1 MEFSERISAVMR
13 HYNLSPKEMAEKCG
27 VQRTAVTHI
36 LNGRNR
42 PSVSFLEQLSGA
54 FPELNTRWLLHG
66 KGLMF
71 TSVTETTAQAHP
83 TSQTREKEQPIVEA
97 TSKRPVTNVETNVT
111 TGEEQAPLPQEF
123 VKRMSDGRCQPERI
137 VFFYSDG
144 TFEQFTL
151 PQE

>member
-66 KGLMF
+66 KGMMF
-71 TSVTETTAQAHP
+71 TSVTEQESQSDVHQQPATIIAPRGEHTEETTV
-83 TSQTREKEQPIVEA
+83 TSVE
-97 TSKRPVTNVETNVT
+97 SNVT
-111 TGEEQAPLPQEF
+111 KDVSQQVIPNEVMRRLT
-123 VKRMSDGRCQPERI
+123 DGRRQPERI

-144 TFEQFTL
+144 TFEHFTL
-151 PQE
+151 HQE